1 VPSKLWKLSGE
12 DFFSK
17 AQGRYDTMGV
27 DRLACL
33 RGALELHGAPA
44 LVFDGGTATTYTASD
59 ASGNIM
65 GGGIGPGLA
74 AKFNAM
80 VDTTSDLPELSPGM
94 IEAACNRIVLS
105 KTPLSTFS
113 DNTEDAMLV
122 DVLGEFAYKSRT
134 IIHQWLSKTKTASK
148 TKAANKKKKDTKPD
162 KVNNERMILVT
173 GGDGEIYSKLL
184 EPDHSKIVE
193 MEPNG
198 SPTGPR
204 VSDAWS
210 YKVMH
215 TKHLIHYG
223 IKAALLAQV
232 ELHSQREAT
241 IQQEKDNKL
250 FMGLRVVKMFDGEPY
265 GGTVTSI
272 VRADDIEEELFDIH
286 YDDDDSDQNTPSE
299 LYALLMLYYEKGE
312 PGGVKGN
319 ADQNKKKREASKA
332 AAEELKKRGYY
343 SPVVAAPKKTSEKT
357 TDSSTSTATAA
368 VVATA
373 DTVPPKIQTKTT
385 TPAVSPSKSVEVP
398 KRPAAMADLATSVTS
413 AKKSKTKKVYAFQK
427 KANPKDYLND
437 RVAKVFD
444 DRKTYFG
451 TIKEYSS
458 DADGNLWRIFYD
470 DGDTEDYDEHDI
482 KASIILYEQ
491 KKKND
496 PEHKYRNYAATPSS
510 QMTPPQVPKKK
521 DGGSKAK

>member
-1 VPSKLWKLSGE
+1 
-12 DFFSK
+12 
-17 AQGRYDTMGV
+17 MGV

-33 RGALELHGAPA
+33 RGALDLHGAPA

-80 VDTTSDLPELSPGM
+80 VDTTSDLPQLSPDA
-94 IEAACNRIVLS
+94 IEAACTRVVAS
-105 KTPLSTFS
+105 KSPLSTFA

-148 TKAANKKKKDTKPD
+148 TKAADKKKKDMKPN
-162 KVNNERMILVT
+162 KVNNERIVLVT

-193 MEPNG
+193 MEPKG

-232 ELHSQREAT
+232 GVHSQREVSV
-241 IQQEKDNKL
+241 QKEKDNNL

-265 GGTVTSI
+265 CGTVTSI

-286 YDDDDSDQNTPSE
+286 YDDDDSDQNTPTE
-299 LYALLMLYYEKGE
+299 LYELLMLYYQNGE
-312 PGGVKGN
+312 PGGDKGN

-332 AAEELKKRGYY
+332 AAEELKKRGYDV
-343 SPVVAAPKKTSEKT
+343 PAVAAQKKATEKT
-357 TDSSTSTATAA
+357 MDSSTSTAAA
-368 VVATA
+368 VVSVATA
-373 DTVPPKIQTKTT
+373 DTVSPKIQTKTKSLPDKKAAPT
-385 TPAVSPSKSVEVP
+385 VSPSKTVDVP
-398 KRPAAMADLATSVTS
+398 KRPAAAADLPTSVS
-413 AKKSKTKKVYAFQK
+413 KAKKSKTKKVYVFQK
-427 KANPKDYLND
+427 KSNPRDYLND

-451 TIKEYSS
+451 TIKDYSS
-458 DADGNLWRIFYD
+458 HEDGSLWSIVYD
-470 DGDTEDYDEHDI
+470 DGDTEDYDENDI
-482 KASIILYEQ
+482 KESITLYEQ

-496 PEHKYRNYAATPSS
+496 PEYKARSLAASRLP
-510 QMTPPQVPKKK
+510 QMTPPQVSKKNN
-521 DGGSKAK
+521 GGSKSKK